1 MNKKQ
6 LFFFKFGKLNS
17 VSTNLQCII
26 VKKTLK
32 HLIYTDIYNLNLG
45 AHITAF
51 FGSFCRETNKFPVNL
66 FFLIQ
71 ANTACRQHMAT
82 SKLLCK
88 HSV

>member
-32 HLIYTDIYNLNLG
+32 HLIYTDTYNLNLG
-45 AHITAF
+45 SHITAF
-51 FGSFCRETNKFPVNL
+51 FGSFYRETNKFPVNL
-66 FFLIQ
+66 FFCFKQTQRVDNIWQ
-71 ANTACRQHMAT
+71 RVHN
-82 SKLLCK
+82 
-88 HSV
+88 V